1 MNDQP
6 GAQERSP
13 DGAEMAREMADI
25 ARRTQR
31 LVADFVARQS
41 ALGPIG
47 NVDPLNISSAFLEMT
62 RQMMMNPAALVE
74 AQFALWQDHIKLWR
88 STSQRMLGQGA
99 ESAIEPDQGDRR
111 FSHPDW
117 EEIEIFNFM
126 KQSYL
131 LTARWVQSLVGNVEG
146 LDEKS
151 ARKVAFYT
159 RQFVDALSPSNFVLT
174 NPEVLRTTIE
184 THGEN
189 LVRGTKN
196 LLDDLERGR
205 GMLSIRM
212 TDDTSFEV
220 GGNVANTPGKIIYQ
234 NELMQLIQY
243 APLTETVYTR
253 PLLIIPPWIN
263 KYYVLD
269 LGAEKSFVRW
279 AAERGHTV
287 FVISW
292 VNPDETLAEKTFDDY
307 LLEGPIAAMDAI
319 ERAIGATEFNLIG
332 YCIGGTLLACLLAY
346 MTAKGDR
353 RVKSATY
360 LAALVDFSDAG
371 ELGVFVDEEQLAE
384 VERRMGERGFLEGH
398 EMATTFN
405 LLRANDLIWSF
416 VVNNYLL
423 GKDPFPFDLLYWNAD
438 STRMPAAMHAFYL
451 RNMYL
456 ENTLVRPGA
465 LEIAGTTIDMHD
477 VTVPSFWLATRE
489 DHIAPWKSVY
499 ASMRLF
505 SGPMR
510 FALASSGHI
519 AGVVNPPDKRKYGY
533 ASNALAPKN
542 ADAWLKGASE
552 RSGSW
557 WPEWANW
564 VRRRAGKRNRP
575 APVPGAG
582 GLPAIEDAPGA
593 YIKVKSN

>member
-1 MNDQP
+1 MIDQP
-6 GAQERSP
+6 GAEQRVPE
-13 DGAEMAREMADI
+13 GAELTHEMADI
-25 ARRTQR
+25 ARRAQR

-41 ALGPIG
+41 VLGPIG
-47 NVDPLNISSAFLEMT
+47 NVDPLNVSSAFIEMT
-62 RQMMMNPAALVE
+62 RQMMMDPAALVE
-74 AQFALWQDHIKLWR
+74 AQFELWQDYIKLWR
-88 STSQRMLGQGA
+88 SSSQRVLGQDA
-99 ESAIEPDQGDRR
+99 EFAVEPGEGDRR

-117 EEIEIFNFM
+117 EEVEVFNFM

-131 LTARWVQSLVGNVEG
+131 LTARWVQSLVANVEG
-146 LDEKS
+146 LDEKT
-151 ARKVAFYT
+151 AQKVAFYT
-159 RQFVDALSPSNFVLT
+159 RQFIDALSPSNFALT

-189 LVRGTKN
+189 LVRGAKN

-212 TDDTSFEV
+212 TDDTAFEV
-220 GGNVANTPGKIIYQ
+220 GGNVANTPGKVIYQ

-243 APLTETVYTR
+243 APLTETVYER

-269 LGAEKSFVRW
+269 LGAEKSFIRW

-292 VNPDETLAEKTFDDY
+292 VNPDETLAGKTFDDY
-307 LLEGPIAAMDAI
+307 LLEGPIDAMDAI
-319 ERAIGATEFNLIG
+319 ERAIGATEFNLVG

-360 LAALVDFSDAG
+360 LAALVDFSDPG
-371 ELGVFVDEEQLAE
+371 ELGVFIDEEQLAE
-384 VERRMGERGFLEGH
+384 VERRMGERGFLDGR

-423 GKDPFPFDLLYWNAD
+423 GKDPFPFDLLYWNSD
-438 STRMPAAMHAFYL
+438 STRMPAIMHAFYL
-451 RNMYL
+451 RTMYL
-456 ENTLVRPGA
+456 ENALAKPGA
-465 LEIAGTTIDMHD
+465 LKIAGAPMDMRG

-499 ASMRLF
+499 ASMGLF
-505 SGPMR
+505 SGPKR

-519 AGVVNPPDKRKYGY
+519 AGVVNPPDKHKYAY
-533 ASNALAPKN
+533 ASDARTPRN

-552 RSGSW
+552 RPGSW

-564 VRRRAGKRNRP
+564 VRRRAGKRTKP

-582 GLPAIEDAPGA
+582 GLPTIEDAPGA
-593 YIKVKSN
+593 YVKVKSD